1 MQSMLNGSKEKI
13 LCEGI
18 SLISLYIF
26 VYMFVFTYH
35 WVCAKQFEQDPKPLY
50 EAAKELINMQ
60 LESGLF
66 PQQVT
71 AFLKKNRFTIYEKMV
86 CPKLEM
92 LEIGHKWVH
101 PNQIAKFFYYH

>member
-1 MQSMLNGSKEKI
+1 
-13 LCEGI
+13 
-18 SLISLYIF
+18 
-26 VYMFVFTYH
+26 MFVFTYH

-71 AFLKKNRFTIYEKMV
+71 AFLKKK
-86 CPKLEM
+86 
-92 LEIGHKWVH
+92 IGLPFMKKWFVQ
-101 PNQIAKFFYYH
+101 N